1 MRNIYILYRTM
12 FDASGKQLHFGG
24 IENYIENLA
33 DIFKQQGWNTILV
46 QPSKKPFSTKT
57 DNIKIEGIS
66 VGMYRGNM
74 KKYALAHWAKENADK
89 ENDIIIFATDSYAV
103 NINGYNTLA
112 IQHGVSWDKPRLSKS
127 IIRQCIVSLCSQ
139 LKYLSYIKSNMTLV
153 CVDHNFVNW
162 LRTWHD
168 TGEQVIHVLY
178 NFYTN
183 KISQQ
188 QMYEK
193 WQSDSPLKIIIAR
206 RFVDYRGI
214 KLAAKVIQ
222 RLLDSE
228 YNIEVTF
235 AGDGPLKAFLTQ
247 QFQHEKRVTITQYQA
262 VDSYDVHLLHHIAL
276 IPTLGSEGTSLS
288 MIEAMAA
295 GCCVVATNVGG
306 LSNII
311 IDEFNGILSM
321 PDEDALFLKI
331 KQLIVEKEKAENLA
345 IKGIESITHSCNR
358 TTWANNWVKIIKQLT

>member
-153 CVDHNFVNW
+153 CVDHNFVNID
-162 LRTWHD
+162 RTK
-168 TGEQVIHVLY
+168 TGPVP
-178 NFYTN
+178 
-183 KISQQ
+183 
-188 QMYEK
+188 M
-193 WQSDSPLKIIIAR
+193 
-206 RFVDYRGI
+206 
-214 KLAAKVIQ
+214 
-222 RLLDSE
+222 
-228 YNIEVTF
+228 
-235 AGDGPLKAFLTQ
+235 
-247 QFQHEKRVTITQYQA
+247 
-262 VDSYDVHLLHHIAL
+262 
-276 IPTLGSEGTSLS
+276 
-288 MIEAMAA
+288 
-295 GCCVVATNVGG
+295 
-306 LSNII
+306 
-311 IDEFNGILSM
+311 
-321 PDEDALFLKI
+321 
-331 KQLIVEKEKAENLA
+331 ENP
-345 IKGIESITHSCNR
+345 
-358 TTWANNWVKIIKQLT
+358 